1 MLSVNLTRMV
11 DATHVLGLCGSLRKA
26 SSNLTLLQAARALA
40 GNGITFAIAAPLD
53 RVPHFNPDLDDDAPP
68 EAVTAW
74 RAEMAEAGSVLI
86 CSPEYAFGI
95 PGVLKN
101 ALDWLVSSGELYEK
115 PVGVIT
121 ASPNYGGA
129 THARDHLLDTL
140 RAQNAALIPGAQISI
155 PFVRKRFD
163 EQGNLIDPDLATAL
177 RMSLE
182 VLAHASRERAFS
194 S

>member
-1 MLSVNLTRMV
+1 MV

-26 SSNLTLLQAARALA
+26 SSNLTVLRAAGTLT
-40 GNGITFAIAAPLD
+40 GNGITFSIAAPLD

-68 EAVTAW
+68 DAVTAW
-74 RAEMAEAGSVLI
+74 RAEMAKASAILI
-86 CSPEYAFGI
+86 CSPEYALGI

-101 ALDWLVSSGELYEK
+101 ALDWLVSSGELYDK

-121 ASPNYGGA
+121 ATPNYGGA

-140 RAQNAALIPGAQISI
+140 RAQNAAVIPGAQISI

-163 EQGNLIDPDLATAL
+163 EQGNLIDPDIATAL
-177 RMSLE
+177 RTSLQ
-182 VLAHASRERAFS
+182 VLAHASHERALCR
-194 S
+194 